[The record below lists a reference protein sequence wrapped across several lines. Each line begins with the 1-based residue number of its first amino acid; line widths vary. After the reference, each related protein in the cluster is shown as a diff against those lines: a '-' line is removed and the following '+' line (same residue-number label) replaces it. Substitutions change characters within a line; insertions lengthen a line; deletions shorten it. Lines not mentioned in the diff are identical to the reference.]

1 MKRKYIK
8 PQITVSRQFTVNPV
22 IAASWTVNNKKDPT
36 NGDGGD
42 IIEGNPEGG
51 LDARKNNSSWD
62 FEW

>member
-22 IAASWTVNNKKDPT
+22 IAASWTVDGKKDPT
-36 NGDGGD
+36 NGDGGE
-42 IIEGNPEGG
+42 IIEDREPGE
-51 LDARKNNSSWD
+51 LDARKNNSGWN